1 VLEKRSEKRGRF
13 SSWSDSNEK
22 PVFTFVK
29 GSTEKKK
36 PNQPMILERT
46 QRVK

>member
-1 VLEKRSEKRGRF
+1 LYPNDHQRHI
-13 SSWSDSNEK
+13 